1 MISLAKLK
9 KHLIKK
15 KRLKNRLL
23 LSVPIIFALFA
34 AIFLGSIWKNTA
46 AAVPCTDQPSSL
58 VADSKL
64 VSTGQKKIIDVP
76 YISQKGTLPTG
87 CELISAAM
95 VLNYF
100 DYDVT
105 VDQVV
110 ASTPQ
115 SDLMQCESGLVGAH
129 PSKAFIGN
137 PYRED
142 GLGCYAPVIA
152 SVMNSFVEKDGK
164 KQAVDVT
171 GTDLEALTNHYI
183 NRDIPVLIWATINM
197 QQPGSGGVWTIKET
211 GKTFNWISG
220 EHCLVLVGYDKNN
233 YYFNDPYESNGR
245 IAFEKELVNSR
256 FCALGQQAVVV
267 TDI

>member
-1 MISLAKLK
+1 MAKLK

-15 KRLKNRLL
+15 KRLRNRLL
-23 LSVPIIFALFA
+23 LSAPIVLALFA
-34 AIFLGSIWKNTA
+34 AIFLDSTWQNSVV
-46 AAVPCTDQPSSL
+46 VPCTVQPSNLS
-58 VADSKL
+58 ADSK
-64 VSTGQKKIIDVP
+64 SAGTGQKKIIDVP
-76 YISQKGTLPTG
+76 YISQKDTLPTG

-95 VLNYF
+95 VLNYCG
-100 DYDVT
+100 YHVT

-115 SDLMQCESGLVGAH
+115 SDLTESENGLIGSH

-171 GTDLEALTNHYI
+171 GTDLETLINDYI
-183 NRDIPVLIWATINM
+183 DHNIPVILWATINM
-197 QQPGSGGVWTIKET
+197 KQPDSGGIWTVQET
-211 GKTFNWISG
+211 GKTFNWIIG

-245 IAFEKELVNSR
+245 TAFEKELVNNR
-256 FCALGQQAVVV
+256 FREAGGCG
-267 TDI
+267 DRHFGHIK